1 MTNNQKDFKEGDL
14 ISGYRLLRKKRLE
27 LIKAD
32 YYEFIHEKTNARH
45 IHIKSSDRENVF
57 GVAFRT
63 VPEDSTG
70 VAHIL
75 EHTALCGSE
84 KYRVRDPFFS
94 MIKRSLNTFMNAFTA
109 SDWTM
114 YPYAAQN
121 EKDFYNLMGVY
132 LDAAFFPNLD
142 ELSFM
147 QEGHRLSVDENGE
160 LSYQGVVFNEMKGAM
175 SSQSQVMGRSLLNA
189 LYPDTTYGF
198 NSGGEP
204 LEIPNLTHKALKDF
218 HKVHYH
224 PSNSWFFT
232 YGDLDLEKH
241 LRFIDENV
249 LSRFDSIDPGTDVLN
264 QPRWNSP
271 KELSYTYPA
280 DGEKNIEK
288 KSQAALA
295 WLTSDIRDTFDTLV
309 LSLLDQILLGN
320 AAAPLYKALIDS
332 NLGSSLTD
340 VSGYDADNKDTFFAA
355 GLKGIKPEDAKKVEK
370 IILDVFNDLYENGID
385 KELIETAVHQFEF
398 HRREITN
405 TPMPYGIKLLLG
417 IGSTWF
423 HGGDPLDVLLF
434 DEDLE
439 KIREKALS
447 SKFFEEYIKKYFLDN
462 PHRVLMVLN
471 PDPEKGKREAEKE
484 RKELE
489 EKRRLLT
496 VSDLEKIREREETL
510 VILQETKEDL
520 SCLPSLEISDIS
532 REIKKESPDRISED
546 KKIYFY
552 DKPTSEIFYFTSLF
566 GTGHLPLELM
576 EYVPLFTF
584 LVPRTGTKKKNYIE
598 FTRKIDAVT
607 GGFGLSPLVRTSVFD
622 KGSTFSSISFGAKCL
637 ERYQKDMFELVAEL
651 IRDYSFEDTAR
662 IKSLLLQF
670 RSGLESSVVQNG
682 HKLAISL
689 ASRNLSPAS
698 SLAELWSGISQ
709 LRLVREITDSFDV
722 KESGEKAVSSLKEKL
737 NLIAEMCFNKNN
749 YKVCMV
755 GGEGNL
761 KAGEEIFSL
770 FSDSLSP
777 QGKDGFVPPPIKEL
791 EKPVREAW
799 TTQSSVSFVGA
810 ACRVPSFGAPEAP
823 YFSVLSRLLKSNYLH
838 REIREKGGAYGG
850 FALYNSEEGIFSC
863 GSYRDPNIK
872 RTIDAFNSG
881 IEFLKKG
888 DFDSDEIKEAILQT
902 ASDLDKPDTPAAS
915 AKKDFFRKIL
925 NVPDEKRQEFKEL
938 LLGTDRDKLAETA
951 GKFLKSEAF
960 RENIAVITGKIPL
973 EKEKPLLKDICLDEK
988 EI

>member
-1 MTNNQKDFKEGDL
+1 MTNNLKEYKEGDV
-14 ISGYRLLRKKRLE
+14 ISGYRLLRKKKLE

-32 YYEFIHEKTNARH
+32 YFEFIHEKTGARH
-45 IHIKSSDRENVF
+45 IHIKSSDSENVF

-63 VPEDSTG
+63 VPSDSTG

-75 EHTALCGSE
+75 EHTALCGSK
-84 KYRVRDPFFS
+84 KYNVRDPFFS

-114 YPYAAQN
+114 YPYASQN
-121 EKDFYNLMGVY
+121 EKDFYNLMGIY

-204 LEIPNLTHKALKDF
+204 LDIPSLTHKDLIDF

-232 YGDLDLEKH
+232 YGDLDFEKH
-241 LRFIDENV
+241 LKFIDENV
-249 LSRFDSIDPGTDVLN
+249 LSRFDKIDPGTQVDN
-264 QPRWNSP
+264 QPRWDSP
-271 KELSYTYPA
+271 KEVVYTYPA
-280 DGEKNIEK
+280 DGEKDIEK
-288 KSQAALA
+288 KSQAAVA
-295 WLTSDIRDTFDTLV
+295 WLTSDIINSFDTLV
-309 LSLLDQILLGN
+309 LSLLDQIFLGN
-320 AAAPLYKALIDS
+320 SAAPLYKALIDS
-332 NLGSSLTD
+332 DLGSSLTD

-355 GLKGIKPEDAKKVEK
+355 GLKGVKAKDAKRVEK
-370 IILDVFNDLYENGID
+370 VIFDTLTELCENGID

-423 HGGDPLDVLLF
+423 HEGDPLSVLLF
-434 DEDLE
+434 DDDLE
-439 KIREKALS
+439 KIRKKAL
-447 SKFFEEYIKKYFLDN
+447 KEPFFEDYIKKYFLDN
-462 PHRVLMVLN
+462 QHRVLMILN
-471 PDPEKGKREAEKE
+471 PDPEKGKNDALKEKE
-484 RKELE
+484 QLD
-489 EKRRLLT
+489 EKRKSLT
-496 VSDLEKIREREETL
+496 DADIQRIREMEETL
-510 VILQETKEDL
+510 TRLQESKEDL
-520 SCLPSLEISDIS
+520 SCLPCLEISDIPK
-532 REIKKESPDRISED
+532 EIKKETPDRISKD
-546 KKIYFY
+546 KNIFYY
-552 DKPTSEIFYFTSLF
+552 DKPTSEIFYFTSIF
-566 GTGHLPLELM
+566 GTGHLPADLTA
-576 EYVPLFTF
+576 YVPLFTF
-584 LVPRTGTKKKNYIE
+584 LVSRIGTKKRNYID

-607 GGFGLSPLVRTSVFD
+607 GGFGLSPIVRTCVFE
-622 KGSTFSSISFGAKCL
+622 KGSTFSAISFGVKCL
-637 ERYQKDMFELVAEL
+637 ERYQKEMFELVSEL
-651 IRDYSFEDTAR
+651 ISDYSFEDTKR

-670 RSGLESSVVQNG
+670 CSGLESAVVQNG

-689 ASRNLSPAS
+689 ASRNLSSTS

-709 LRLVREITDSFDV
+709 LKLVREITDSFIDQD
-722 KESGEKAVSSLKEKL
+722 KEIRALALLREKMEAIAKL
-737 NLIAEMCFNKNN
+737 CFNKTN

-755 GGEGNL
+755 GGAGNL
-761 KAGEEIFSL
+761 NTGDELFPLFYNSL
-770 FSDSLSP
+770 CD
-777 QGKDGFVPPPIKEL
+777 QGQNGFVHPISLDSK
-791 EKPVREAW
+791 KIIHEAW

-810 ACRVPSFGAPEAP
+810 SCKVPSFGTKEAP
-823 YFSVLSRLLKSNYLH
+823 YFSVLSRLLKSNFLH

-872 RTIDAFNSG
+872 RTIDAFGNG
-881 IEFLKKG
+881 IEFLKNG
-888 DFDSDEIKEAILQT
+888 NFNSDEIKEAILQT
-902 ASDLDKPDTPAAS
+902 ASDLEKPDTPAVS
-915 AKKDFFRKIL
+915 AKKDFFRRIL
-925 NVPDEKRQEFKEL
+925 NIPDEKRQEFKEML
-938 LLGTDRDKLAETA
+938 LSADNEKLVNTA
-951 GKFLKSEAF
+951 QKYFSGNVFKD
-960 RENIAVITGKIPL
+960 NIAVITGKIPL
-973 EKEKPLLKDICLDEK
+973 EKEKTLLKDLCLDEK

>member
-1 MTNNQKDFKEGDL
+1 MTNNHSDYKEGDV

-32 YYEFIHEKTNARH
+32 YFEFIHEKTSARH
-45 IHIKSSDRENVF
+45 IHIKSSDSENVF

-63 VPEDSTG
+63 VPRDSTG

-75 EHTALCGSE
+75 EHTALCGSK
-84 KYRVRDPFFS
+84 KYNVRDPFFS

-114 YPYAAQN
+114 YPYASQN

-147 QEGHRLSVDENGE
+147 QEGHRLSVDEKGD

-204 LEIPNLTHKALKDF
+204 LDIPSLTHKDLIDF

-232 YGDLDLEKH
+232 YGDLDFEKH
-241 LRFIDENV
+241 LQFIDENV
-249 LSRFDSIDPGTDVLN
+249 LSRFEKIDPGTEVDN
-264 QPRWNSP
+264 QPRWDTP
-271 KELSYTYPA
+271 REVVYTYPA
-280 DGEKNIEK
+280 DGEKDIEK
-288 KSQAALA
+288 KSQAAVA
-295 WLTSDIRDTFDTLV
+295 WLASDIRDSFDTLV
-309 LSLLDQILLGN
+309 LSLLDQIMLGN
-320 AAAPLYKALIDS
+320 SAAPLYKALIDS
-332 NLGSSLTD
+332 DLGSSLTD

-355 GLKGIKPEDAKKVEK
+355 GLKGIKAEDAAKVEK
-370 IILDVFNDLYENGID
+370 VIFDTLTELWEKGID

-423 HGGDPLDVLLF
+423 HGGDPLSVLLF

-439 KIREKALS
+439 KIRKKAL
-447 SKFFEEYIKKYFLDN
+447 KERFFEDYIKKYFLDN
-462 PHRVLMVLN
+462 HHRVLMILN
-471 PDPEKGKREAEKE
+471 PDPEKGKNDALKEKAQ
-484 RKELE
+484 LD
-489 EKRRLLT
+489 EKRKSLT
-496 VSDLEKIREREETL
+496 EADIEKIREMEETL
-510 VILQETKEDL
+510 TRLQESREDL
-520 SCLPSLEISDIS
+520 SCLPCLEISDIS
-532 REIKKESPDRISED
+532 KEVKTDNPDKVSEN
-546 KKIYFY
+546 KNIFYY
-552 DKPTSEIFYFTSLF
+552 DKPTSEIFYFTSIF
-566 GTGHLPLELM
+566 GTGHLPKELM
-576 EYVPLFTF
+576 EYVPIFTF
-584 LVPRTGTKKKNYIE
+584 LVSRTGTKQRDYID
-598 FTRKIDAVT
+598 FTRKVDAVT
-607 GGFGLSPLVRTSVFD
+607 GGFGLAPLVRTSVFD
-622 KGSTFSSISFGAKCL
+622 NNSVFSGISFGTKCL
-637 ERYQKDMFELVAEL
+637 ERYQKDMFELISEL
-651 IRDYSFEDTAR
+651 IRDYSFDDTKR

-670 RSGLESSVVQNG
+670 RSGLESAVVQNG

-689 ASRNLSPAS
+689 ASRNLSSAS
-698 SLAELWSGISQ
+698 SIAEQWSGISQ
-709 LRLVREITDSFDV
+709 LKLVREITDSFSDKD
-722 KESGEKAVSSLKEKL
+722 KEEKTLSLLKEKMTA
-737 NLIAEMCFNKNN
+737 IAGMCFNKNN

-755 GGEGNL
+755 GGAGNL
-761 KAGEEIFSL
+761 DSGDELFPL
-770 FSDSLSP
+770 FSDSLS
-777 QGKDGFVPPPIKEL
+777 QEGINGFIAPALSDVKKTIL
-791 EKPVREAW
+791 EAW

-810 ACRVPSFGAPEAP
+810 ACKVPSFGTKEAP
-823 YFSVLSRLLKSNYLH
+823 YFSVLSRLLKSNFLH

-863 GSYRDPNIK
+863 GSYRDPNIR
-872 RTIDAFNSG
+872 RTIDTFEKG
-881 IEFLKKG
+881 MDFLKKG
-888 DFDSDEIKEAILQT
+888 DFDLDEIKEAILQT
-902 ASDLDKPDTPAAS
+902 ASDLDKPDTPAVS

-925 NVPDEKRQEFKEL
+925 NIPDEKRQEFKEL
-938 LLGTDRDKLAETA
+938 LLSTDNEKLVNTA
-951 GKFLKSEAF
+951 QKYFSGNVFKD
-960 RENIAVITGKIPL
+960 NIAVITGKIPL
-973 EKEKPLLKDICLDEK
+973 EKEKPLLKDLCLDEK

>member
-1 MTNNQKDFKEGDL
+1 MTNNHKDFKEGDL
-14 ISGYRLLRKKRLE
+14 IFGYRLLRKKRLE

-32 YYEFIHEKTNARH
+32 YFEFIHEKTKARH
-45 IHIKSSDRENVF
+45 IHIKNSDRENVF

-63 VPEDSTG
+63 VPRDSTG

-75 EHTALCGSE
+75 EHTALCGSQ
-84 KYRVRDPFFS
+84 KYNVRDPFFS

-147 QEGHRLSVDENGE
+147 QEGHRLSVDENNE
-160 LSYQGVVFNEMKGAM
+160 LFYQGVVYNEMKGAM

-204 LEIPNLTHKALKDF
+204 LEIPKLTHKDLKEF
-218 HKVHYH
+218 HKIHYH

-232 YGDLDLEKH
+232 YGDLDIEKH
-241 LRFIDENV
+241 LKFIDENV
-249 LSRFDSIDPGTDVLN
+249 LNSFNSIDPGTEVSN
-264 QPRWNSP
+264 QPRWESP

-280 DGEKNIEK
+280 DGEKDIEK

-355 GLKGIKPEDAKKVEK
+355 GLKGINAKDAKKVEK
-370 IILDVFNDLYENGID
+370 IILDVFTELYEKGID

-417 IGSTWF
+417 IGSSWF
-423 HGGDPLDVLLF
+423 HGGDPLSVLLF

-439 KIREKALS
+439 KIRKKALNER
-447 SKFFEEYIKKYFLDN
+447 FFEEYIKKYFLDN
-462 PHRVLMVLN
+462 SHRVLMILN
-471 PDPEKGKREAEKE
+471 PDPEKGKKDAEKE
-484 RKELE
+484 KKELE
-489 EKRRLLT
+489 EKRKLL
-496 VSDLEKIREREETL
+496 SDSDISRIKEREEKL
-510 VILQETKEDL
+510 VMLQETKEDL
-520 SCLPSLEISDIS
+520 SCLPCLEISDIS
-532 REIKKESPDRISED
+532 KEIKKESPDKVSND
-546 KKIYFY
+546 KKIYYY

-566 GTGHLPLELM
+566 GTGHLPADLL

-584 LVPRTGTKKKNYIE
+584 LVPRTGTKKRNYID

-607 GGFGLSPLVRTSVFD
+607 GGFGLSPVVRTSVFEN
-622 KGSTFSSISFGAKCL
+622 SSAFSSISFGAKCL

-651 IRDYSFEDTAR
+651 IRDYSFEDSAR

-670 RSGLESSVVQNG
+670 RAGLESAVVQNG

-709 LRLVREITDSFDV
+709 LKLVKKITDSF
-722 KESGEKAVSSLKEKL
+722 GEKNEEETVLSFLKEKM
-737 NLIAEMCFNKNN
+737 NLIAENCFTKNN

-755 GGEGNL
+755 GGSDNL
-761 KAGEEIFSL
+761 KTGDEIFSV
-770 FSDSLSP
+770 FSDSLLDE
-777 QGKDGFVPPPIKEL
+777 GKNGFIPPDFKEQN
-791 EKPVREAW
+791 KPVKEAW

-810 ACRVPSFGAPEAP
+810 ACRVPSFGTEYSP
-823 YFSVLSRLLKSNYLH
+823 YFSVLSRLLKSNFLH

-850 FALYNSEEGIFSC
+850 FAIYNSEEGIFSC

-872 RTIDAFNSG
+872 RTIDAFENG

-888 DFDSDEIKEAILQT
+888 DFDAEEIKEAILQT
-902 ASDLDKPDTPAAS
+902 ASDIEKPDTPAVS

-925 NVPDEKRQEFKEL
+925 NIPDEKREEFKKL
-938 LLGTDRDKLAETA
+938 LLETDNQKL
-951 GKFLKSEAF
+951 SEAAQKYLESGVF
-960 RENIAVITGKIPL
+960 KNNVAVITGKLPL
-973 EKEKPLLKDICLDEK
+973 EKEKALLEELNLEEK